1 MKLLISAAIFS
12 AFALSPAS
20 AAMMACTGDNMMKS
34 TTMMMSMPESPGKT
48 AAYKEIG
55 MANMDMSGGKM
66 KSACM
71 HYMKAQ
77 KAAMMK

>member
-1 MKLLISAAIFS
+1 MKILISAAMLS

-20 AAMMACTGDNMMKS
+20 VAMMACTGDNMMKS
-34 TTMMMSMPESPGKT
+34 TTMMMSMPDSPGKM
-48 AAYKEIG
+48 AANKEIG
-55 MANMDMSGGKM
+55 MANTDMSNGKM

-71 HYMKAQ
+71 HYMNAQ